1 MGSRADS
8 AFSHVLDEVGR
19 LDDGERRLGSV
30 DAALGRSFASFAAPF
45 APDAKGQYGPSEG
58 WDQAL
63 DWIAEPQEAA
73 PAPAVAGPPSD
84 DPDAI
89 AAELG
94 LFERAHLRP
103 TQPGA
108 APIHVEQPPGSPPR
122 RAARTRQPTRG
133 DRQHARRPR
142 ARRARAR
149 PARAVKIAKITCR
162 RRRSSAA
169 RTARPRRRGLR
180 PPARRS

>member
-1 MGSRADS
+1 VKRDFAGSPAGGSHADS

-19 LDDGERRLGSV
+19 SDDGERRLGPV

-63 DWIAEPQEAA
+63 DWIAEPQETA
-73 PAPAVAGPPSD
+73 PAPAVVGPPSD

-94 LFERAHLRP
+94 LSSAL
-103 TQPGA
+103 T
-108 APIHVEQPPGSPPR
+108 
-122 RAARTRQPTRG
+122 G
-133 DRQHARRPR
+133 DQLNQARRRFMWNNHPDRRPDVSRELANRRVAIANMLVDR
-142 ARRARAR
+142 AQGALARGRRAR
-149 PARAVKIAKITCR
+149 
-162 RRRSSAA
+162 
-169 RTARPRRRGLR
+169 
-180 PPARRS
+180 